1 MKQADLFIEQ
11 ILLKERAPGNE
22 PSERAALDRLRSDND
37 AILARYPASAMRVAV
52 EAKMA
57 EKAGSARGLGRTRLF
72 VTARVSGK
80 PSGVTGQPTASR
92 PKTAFRSAILRA
104 GPIAAAACFAL
115 AASFVYLSSPTLR
128 DLVGGTGFPFAES
141 SGIRVKGSSPS
152 LLVYRKSSDGPELLA
167 NGTKAR
173 MNDVIQ
179 LRYYAGNDTWGAILS
194 VDGNGMIT
202 QHFPDSGNESAPLE
216 GTGEIT
222 LAFSYRLDDAPKFE
236 RFIFVTGTRSFSV
249 ADMKHDIANLARI
262 HPTGSF
268 ALDPLLP
275 GGTRET
281 DVLLRK

>member
-1 MKQADLFIEQ
+1 MKRANLFIEQ
-11 ILLKERAPGNE
+11 ILLNERAPGDD
-22 PSERAALDRLRSDND
+22 PAERAALDRLESDNG
-37 AILARYPASAMRVAV
+37 AILARYPAAAMRAAV
-52 EAKMA
+52 EAKLSRGTGRA
-57 EKAGSARGLGRTRLF
+57 RAAFASLGTAQAGAGHP
-72 VTARVSGK
+72 GK
-80 PSGVTGQPTASR
+80 SR
-92 PKTAFRSAILRA
+92 SITAFRSAILRA

-115 AASFVYLSSPTLR
+115 AASFVYLSSPTLQG
-128 DLVGGTGFPFAES
+128 LANGTGLPAS
-141 SGIRVKGSSPS
+141 DSGIRIKGSSPN
-152 LLVYRKSSDGPELLA
+152 LLIYRKSSDGPELLA

-179 LRYYAGNDTWGAILS
+179 LRYYAGGDTWGSIIS

-216 GTGEIT
+216 SAGEIT

-236 RFIFVTGTRSFSV
+236 RFIFVTGTRAFSV
-249 ADMKHDIANLARI
+249 ADMKRDIANLARI